1 VTVSV
6 ATLGERALRR
16 LGVAVVPVA
25 DRPPLAT
32 IISSSTLATNALI
45 MLGVIASDETPSAT
59 DQALALAHVNAVH
72 DALVAQANVRWLVT
86 AVPQAVSEEYAR
98 LAAMNAASAFGKQ
111 VDPAMQAMWEGRVR
125 KVAMVMQAP
134 DEAEDAVMAV
144 HNDLSMRGLVRWTS
158 QDIPE
163 AAGTAYMM
171 LAANLL
177 APSFGGQADPAAGV
191 AATVSLAR
199 MVALGTSGE
208 TVQAVYF

>member
-1 VTVSV
+1 M
-6 ATLGERALRR
+6 ALRR

-32 IISSSTLATNALI
+32 TISSSTLATNALI

-72 DALVAQANVRWLVT
+72 DALVAQANVRWAVT

-111 VDPAMQAMWEGRVR
+111 VEPALQAMWEGRVR

-177 APSFGGQADPAAGV
+177 APSFGGQADPAAAA

-199 MVALGTSGE
+199 MIALGTSGE
-208 TVQAVYF
+208 TVQATYF